1 MVEIKNIYGAVIY
14 KSSVASETK
23 QAVIEAVTQ
32 KANLRGAYLI
42 GANLRGA
49 DISGADLSGAY
60 LRGADISGKKIHDMC
75 VFTGLYRYQVW
86 AVFFQ
91 DGTRWI
97 RMGCLWKSLE
107 DWEKIGIRESNTSE
121 YPNDGSAKCEERVRA
136 FEFARVAAL
145 ALVAPEAA

>member
-32 KANLRGAYLI
+32 KADLSGADLRGAYL
-42 GANLRGA
+42 
-49 DISGADLSGAY
+49 
-60 LRGADISGKKIHDMC
+60 SGKKIHDIC

-97 RMGCLWKSLE
+97 RMGCLFKSLE
-107 DWEKIGIRESNTSE
+107 EWTRIGIRESNTSE